1 MNKLNRFY
9 LSQNI
14 SIDNALSMNQI
25 LHQIVNQIKEIVD
38 FINNLELRANEY
50 TDQEII
56 KLNDKLQAQLE
67 TLEQTLKTYTADSID
82 TYNVEII
89 NPQLTEIRNTIDTLN
104 RTLNAR
110 IDDEVGVLNRRIS
123 SVESTL
129 NKKIDDTKEYLE
141 ELIRKGNQLVY
152 SSISGRKIPIQDTL
166 FEMGNALK
174 QILSYNWNSID
185 EFKNYQTG
193 FEEIL
198 SDYYISN
205 VGYSGQEIYTKGV
218 KISDIP
224 LDESNE
230 KTLYLEYNC
239 PSMFDSLNIGDTT
252 LIGYCGSNSIDSLV
266 NAQPNGTVARKLS
279 SNKVA
284 ITNFA
289 GSILDTSEYLL
300 IGIYFFNGGTGQMQ
314 RVFETA
320 DLDKVKLYYG
330 NGLVESK
337 ITFNSIQLAMQELN
351 VNWNALAFT
360 GVNTFYELNETEK
373 MFDTLGVKSDYFAND
388 KYKQVHNNFESD
400 FFKSNIN

>member
-25 LHQIVNQIKEIVD
+25 LHQIVNQIKEIVE

-89 NPQLTEIRNTIDTLN
+89 NPQLTEIRNTIDTIN
-104 RTLNAR
+104 RTINAR

-141 ELIRKGNQLVY
+141 ELIKKGNQLVY

-174 QILSYNWNSID
+174 QILSYNWNSIN
-185 EFKNYQTG
+185 EFKNYTSG
-193 FEEIL
+193 FNKIL
-198 SDYYISN
+198 SEY
-205 VGYSGQEIYTKGV
+205 K
-218 KISDIP
+218 IP
-224 LDESNE
+224 LE
-230 KTLYLEYNC
+230 
-239 PSMFDSLNIGDTT
+239 
-252 LIGYCGSNSIDSLV
+252 
-266 NAQPNGTVARKLS
+266 
-279 SNKVA
+279 
-284 ITNFA
+284 
-289 GSILDTSEYLL
+289 LL
-300 IGIYFFNGGTGQMQ
+300 ILQKEF
-314 RVFETA
+314 
-320 DLDKVKLYYG
+320 
-330 NGLVESK
+330 
-337 ITFNSIQLAMQELN
+337 
-351 VNWNALAFT
+351 
-360 GVNTFYELNETEK
+360 
-373 MFDTLGVKSDYFAND
+373 
-388 KYKQVHNNFESD
+388 
-400 FFKSNIN
+400 

>member
-82 TYNVEII
+82 TYNATII
-89 NPQLTEIRNTIDTLN
+89 NPQLTEIRNTIDTIN
-104 RTLNAR
+104 RTINAR

-174 QILSYNWNSID
+174 QILSYNWNSII
-185 EFKNYQTG
+185 EFKNYKDG
-193 FEEIL
+193 FNKIL
-198 SDYYISN
+198 SDYYLDYY
-205 VGYSGQEIYTKGV
+205 GTFYTKGI

-224 LDESNE
+224 LENNHKYIYLKLNDNVECWFDDKSIGYSINQSFGLGNTIDEILNGGGPITLEKIDNDLLRWDVNNVSQWGNYEYIFVNCMVQPSADES
-230 KTLYLEYNC
+230 Y
-239 PSMFDSLNIGDTT
+239 P
-252 LIGYCGSNSIDSLV
+252 LIDDFSKAN
-266 NAQPNGTVARKLS
+266 
-279 SNKVA
+279 
-284 ITNFA
+284 
-289 GSILDTSEYLL
+289 
-300 IGIYFFNGGTGQMQ
+300 
-314 RVFETA
+314 
-320 DLDKVKLYYG
+320 LYYG
-330 NGLVESK
+330 EINEYN
-337 ITFNSIQLAMQELN
+337 ITFNSIKLAMQELN
-351 VNWNALAFT
+351 VNWNAVSFT

-373 MFDTLGVKSDYFAND
+373 MYDTTGIKSDYFVDN